1 MPIENRSKVEMTAC
15 SAALGFGADWEGVAM
30 ADRKEGGVYIAEDGT
45 SGVSS

>member
-1 MPIENRSKVEMTAC
+1 MPIENRSKVEMT
-15 SAALGFGADWEGVAM
+15 DWEGVAM